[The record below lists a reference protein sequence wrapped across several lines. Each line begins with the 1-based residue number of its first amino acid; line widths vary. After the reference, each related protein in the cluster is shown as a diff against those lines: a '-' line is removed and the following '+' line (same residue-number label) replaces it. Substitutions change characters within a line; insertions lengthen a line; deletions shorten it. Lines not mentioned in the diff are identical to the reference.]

1 MNLSRLFLQL
11 SAAAITAAAAVLPAL
26 AQDAFPSKP
35 LTMLVPFPP
44 GGVADTVGRPVAEA
58 MARALGQ
65 PMVVENKGGAGG
77 AIGTALAA
85 RAAPDGHTL
94 VLGNDATHM
103 LNKLF
108 MKDLAY
114 DPVKD
119 FAPLV
124 LGADNIIVLAVNP
137 SVPATSVAELVAHA
151 RQNPG
156 KLSYG
161 SSGKGSPHHLAGELL
176 AQLTDTKLV
185 HVPYR
190 GGGPALTDLM
200 AGHIPMAFLSLA
212 AAVGQMEAGK
222 IRVLAVV
229 GGQRYRRIPDVPTV
243 GETVKGFEV
252 PSWLALFAPA
262 GTPQPIVARLVS
274 EISRALQADD
284 VRPKLENAGLAV
296 VAGPPEALRTAIDT
310 GLARWAKV
318 VETAGITP
326 E

>member
-1 MNLSRLFLQL
+1 MTLGRR
-11 SAAAITAAAAVLPAL
+11 AALGLPLLAL
-26 AQDAFPSKP
+26 AAPHARAQAWPSKP
-35 LTMLVPFPP
+35 ITIIAPYPP
-44 GGVADTVGRPVAEA
+44 GATVDLMAREVGRKLSE
-58 MARALGQ
+58 ALGQ
-65 PMVVENKGGAGG
+65 PVVVENKGGAGG

-124 LGADNIIVLAVNP
+124 LAADNIIVLAVNP
-137 SVPATSVAELVAHA
+137 SVPATNVAELVAYA

-156 KLSYG
+156 KLAYG

-176 AQLTDTKLV
+176 AQLTETKLV

-252 PSWLALFAPA
+252 PSWLAFFATA
-262 GTPQPIVARLVS
+262 ATSQPIVSRLVS
-274 EISRALQADD
+274 EIDRALKAED

-296 VAGPPEALRTAIDT
+296 VAGPPVALRSAIDA
-310 GLARWAKV
+310 GLARWARV